1 MNIENVDND
10 EKLSQDS
17 EIENKSPLNG
27 DISSLNSIL
36 QDVPSAPEIMVKS
49 EDVPKV
55 MSNEEIKI
63 SLKNRELILTRL
75 DDLLITSGVRLTL
88 FLPLLVLVMLGL
100 AQTFRNSDP
109 IWWDQITQNA
119 LTNSSFVSAIY
130 ALSLVI
136 MIANLMLLF
145 ILHYL
150 LWVTHKIFQLET
162 DEITKSGVTFKSAHG
177 YAEMKAV
184 ISGASRQLN
193 FTTTLMILS
202 TVLLGA
208 SFWFSTEEGIPYVE
222 ELIALSTGAL
232 LSGQGVYLVS
242 NGTSSEIND

>member
-55 MSNEEIKI
+55 MSNEELKF

-130 ALSLVI
+130 ALS
-136 MIANLMLLF
+136 
-145 ILHYL
+145 
-150 LWVTHKIFQLET
+150 
-162 DEITKSGVTFKSAHG
+162 
-177 YAEMKAV
+177 
-184 ISGASRQLN
+184 
-193 FTTTLMILS
+193 
-202 TVLLGA
+202 
-208 SFWFSTEEGIPYVE
+208 
-222 ELIALSTGAL
+222 
-232 LSGQGVYLVS
+232 
-242 NGTSSEIND
+242 